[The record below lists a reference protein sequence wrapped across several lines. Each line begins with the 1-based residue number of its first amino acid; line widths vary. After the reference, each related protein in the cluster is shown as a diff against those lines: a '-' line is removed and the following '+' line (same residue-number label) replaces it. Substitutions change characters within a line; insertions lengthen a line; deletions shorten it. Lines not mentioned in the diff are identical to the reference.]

1 MPSHKAW
8 LRLGVP
14 SAPSGLPVLWA
25 TQNPP
30 RAAVLTGRVSYR
42 ERSQIETSHRKTRA
56 RAESWRSPGDPVMP
70 SAGGQGLAL
79 SWLPG
84 VTACRGTAGPERP
97 PSLPVLCPHYVGLQ
111 YLIDG

>member
-42 ERSQIETSHRKTRA
+42 ERSQIETSHRKTRVHGQ
-56 RAESWRSPGDPVMP
+56 SPGEAQATP
-70 SAGGQGLAL
+70 SYPAQVVRA
-79 SWLPG
+79 WPCPG
-84 VTACRGTAGPERP
+84 SQV
-97 PSLPVLCPHYVGLQ
+97 
-111 YLIDG
+111 